1 LETALA
7 NVPAAAAAGG
17 KGAPPAKG
25 GKAPPAKGAAPE
37 ETEDTTETSS
47 LDFSKPLDYK
57 LALADSTANSCS
69 IPSNIYILGLEAAI
83 RFDLRHAQYLT
94 LIELKHEEAKMIL
107 QDSGKIAARSLY
119 VCPQLKFYQACLLG
133 HVNRM
138 IFYDKV
144 HLFQS

>member
-1 LETALA
+1 MEAALA

-25 GKAPPAKGAAPE
+25 GKAAPAKGAATEEAE
-37 ETEDTTETSS
+37 ETAEAPS

-57 LALADSTANSCS
+57 LALADPTANSS
-69 IPSNIYILGLEAAI
+69 SLPQNIYVQGLEAAI

-94 LIELKHEEAKMIL
+94 LIELKHEDAKRIL
-107 QDSGKIAARSLY
+107 QDSGKIAARCLY
-119 VCPQLKFYQACLLG
+119 VSPQLKFYQACLLG

-138 IFYDKV
+138 MFFDKV
-144 HLFQS
+144 TEF